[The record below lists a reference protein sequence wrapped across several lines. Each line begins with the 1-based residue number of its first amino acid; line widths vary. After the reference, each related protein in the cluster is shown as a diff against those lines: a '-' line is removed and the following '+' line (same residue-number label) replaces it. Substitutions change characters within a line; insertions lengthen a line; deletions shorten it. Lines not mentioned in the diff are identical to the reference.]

1 MHFLTVSFYG
11 DDCKKIF
18 TVFLHEER
26 FYWKADRIQYDIFA
40 LIVSHTEFKNQIKF
54 SAYYNLRQQNS
65 VNNNSIW
72 FLTTHNALI
81 YSVEKD
87 TCNIQSSFYFKLLK
101 KKKKKTRM
109 ITPKESTP
117 KLIAYPIFAS

>member
-18 TVFLHEER
+18 TVFLHEKR

-65 VNNNSIW
+65 VNNNVIW

-87 TCNIQSSFYFKLLK
+87 TCNIQSSFYFKL
-101 KKKKKTRM
+101 
-109 ITPKESTP
+109 
-117 KLIAYPIFAS
+117 